1 MAERDIDIPA
11 WTDLDRLDEDM
22 ALLAGQLVEI
32 TRYARTWVCQRD
44 GFEPSP
50 LCLLRPLAP
59 LLDLVA
65 DGFLELERLA
75 LADWADLR
83 EGVAGTGAELRG
95 LDLGVSERMPVVA

>member
-1 MAERDIDIPA
+1 MADRDIDIA
-11 WTDLDRLDEDM
+11 SWHDLTRLDEDM
-22 ALLAGQLVEI
+22 AFLADQLRSV

-59 LLDLVA
+59 LLDVVA
-65 DGFLELERLA
+65 DGFLELERLG

-83 EGVAGTGAELRG
+83 DGVAGTGDDLRG
-95 LDLGVSERMPVVA
+95 LDLAVRDRLPVVA

>member
-1 MAERDIDIPA
+1 MAERDIDIPS
-11 WTDLDRLDEDM
+11 WHDLTRLDEDM
-22 ALLAGQLVEI
+22 TLLADQLRSV
-32 TRYARTWVCQRD
+32 TRYARAWVCQRD

-65 DGFLELERLA
+65 EGFLELERLA

-83 EGVAGTGAELRG
+83 EGVTGTGSDLRG
-95 LDLGVSERMPVVA
+95 VDLAVRDRLPVVA

>member
-22 ALLAGQLVEI
+22 ALLADQLRSI
-32 TRYARTWVCQRD
+32 TRYARTWVCQRA

-83 EGVAGTGAELRG
+83 EGVAGTGGDLRE
-95 LDLGVSERMPVVA
+95 LDLRVRGRMPVVA